1 MTTFSSYQ
9 SLRADLSANC
19 NLLETAWREAT
30 RSTEMEDFLGA
41 GVSDGRYNT
50 SSRRRLVGI
59 SAIGPIPRVG
69 GDVGRIGG

>member
-9 SLRADLSANC
+9 SLRADLSSNC

-41 GVSDGRYNT
+41 GVSDG
-50 SSRRRLVGI
+50 SGWKV
-59 SAIGPIPRVG
+59 SAGERIQEFH
-69 GDVGRIGG
+69 DVPLR